1 MNRDKPVA
9 LWAVPRSISTA
20 FERIFVERDDFE
32 VLHEPFSEAYYYG
45 PDRRSDRYADAD
57 PKPEYTFERVLENVL
72 APREKRVFVKDM
84 AYQAKDL
91 LGPGFASRFVNTFIV
106 RDPKYVLVSLYKM
119 WPDFTFEETGYEDL
133 YRLFRYATE
142 GGGEDVAV
150 VDAMTFSEN
159 PAGVLAAYC
168 EHLEIPFR
176 SGSLSWESRDVEHW
190 DSWEGWHDDAERSTG
205 IKPATRRD
213 PELPAELEEVYER
226 CLPYYYEL
234 AAHAIH
240 ANPRREDASPRP
252 VEVGKVSDDGPI
264 APHGGRLVDRV
275 VRPEEREERIR
286 EASGLPKVPLGPRT
300 LSNLEMI
307 STGVFSP
314 LTGFMDR
321 GTYDSVV
328 EDMRLPDGTLWPL
341 PVTLTVDEKR
351 AGELSEGSEISL
363 VDGAGE
369 PVATML
375 LRERYRYDREREA
388 RLVYRTTDES
398 HPGVAALYRR
408 GDVLLGGDVTLLRP
422 PDPGPFPGHYYTP
435 RELRAAFH
443 EKGWRRIVGFQ
454 TRRPIHRALEHI
466 QKSALET
473 VDGLLLNP
481 IVGETRSEAVP
492 ADVRMRSYEV
502 SLQRYFPKDRTMLAV
517 FPAAMRYAGPR
528 EAVFHAL
535 CRKNYGCTHFIVG
548 RDHAGVGSFYGT
560 YDAQHIFDEFTAD
573 ELGIT
578 PLFFEHAFFCRECY
592 GMVSSKTCPHD
603 PSSHVFISD
612 ARLREMLERGEYPP
626 PEFARPEVVEVLIE
640 GMRRG
645 S

>member
-1 MNRDKPVA
+1 LSDGRPIA

-20 FERIFVERDDFE
+20 FERVFVERDDFE
-32 VLHEPFSEAYYYG
+32 VLHEPFSDAYYYG
-45 PDRRSDRYADAD
+45 TDRLSDRFAEAE
-57 PKPEYTFERVLENVL
+57 PKDGYSFDSVLANVLE
-72 APREKRVFVKDM
+72 PREKRVFVKDM
-84 AYQAKDL
+84 AYQAKKVL
-91 LGPGFASRFVNTFIV
+91 SPEFASRFVNTFIV

-133 YRLFRYATE
+133 YRLFKYATE
-142 GGGEDVAV
+142 GGEDVAV

-176 SGSLSWESRDVEHW
+176 SGSLTWESRDVEHW

-213 PELPAELEEVYER
+213 PELPEELEEVYER

-240 ANPRREDASPRP
+240 ATPRQGRTAP
-252 VEVGKVSDDGPI
+252 GPI
-264 APHGGRLVDRV
+264 EVDKVPDGGPIPPHGGRLVDRV
-275 VRPEEREERIR
+275 VRAEERRERAR
-286 EASGLPKVPLGPRT
+286 EAAELPKAPLGART

-321 GTYDSVV
+321 ETYDSVV
-328 EDMRLPDGTLWPL
+328 EDMRLPDGTVWPL
-341 PVTLTVDEKR
+341 PVTLPVDE
-351 AGELSEGSEISL
+351 ELARELPEDSEIAL
-363 VDGAGE
+363 VDDAGE
-369 PVATML
+369 PVATMR

-388 RLVYRTTDES
+388 RRVYRTDDRD

-408 GDVLLGGDVTLLRP
+408 GDVLLGGEVELIQT
-422 PDPGPFPGHYYTP
+422 PDPGPFPNHYFTP
-435 RELRAAFH
+435 QELRAAFH
-443 EKGWRRIVGFQ
+443 ERGWRRVVGFQ

-481 IVGETRSEAVP
+481 IVGETGSDDDVP

-502 SLQRYFPKDRTMLAV
+502 SLQRYFPRDRTMLAV

-560 YDAQHIFDEFTAD
+560 YDAQHIFDEFEPG

-603 PSSHVFISD
+603 PSSHVFLSD
-612 ARLREMLERGEYPP
+612 ARLHEMLARGEYPP
-626 PEFARPEVVEVLIE
+626 PEFSRPEVAEILIE

-645 S
+645 L